1 MEQLYKMQNLK
12 GTANEN
18 DRLEEGYCLMLD
30 NEVFHVF
37 VMYELTNSQRG
48 YVLKIMYQNGTD
60 NDVNLDDSS
69 RFPEVNAIFGKYCRG
84 LWKNKGTTR
93 FCYKYV
99 VFGLGDSNK
108 LFSITIMRQIVCDI
122 LMSATIE

>member
-1 MEQLYKMQNLK
+1 MEQFYKMQNLK

-18 DRLEEGYCLMLD
+18 DCLEEGYCLMLD

-37 VMYELTNSQRG
+37 VMYELTNGQRG
-48 YVLKIMYQNGTD
+48 YVLKIMYRNGTD
-60 NDVNLDDSS
+60 IDVNLDDSLK
-69 RFPEVNAIFGKYCRG
+69 FPKVNELFGRYCRG
-84 LWKNKGTTR
+84 LWINKGSSR

-99 VFGLGDSNK
+99 VFGQGDSNK

-122 LMSATIE
+122 LMSAPIE

>member
-1 MEQLYKMQNLK
+1 MQNLK

-37 VMYELTNSQRG
+37 VMYELTNGQRG

-84 LWKNKGTTR
+84 LWKNKATTR

-99 VFGLGDSNK
+99 VFGHGDSNK